1 MKKII
6 ISLILSLTALLSVSA
21 YAEDEITVTINGTP
35 LVSDVAP
42 QIVNDRTMLP
52 MRAIFEA
59 LGANVTWM
67 GEDKLI
73 FATKGDSMIVLQ
85 IDNPKMSVQKIGND
99 ENIGVNL
106 DTPPYIKDDRT
117 MVPVRAIAESLDAK
131 VEWLGETKTVVI
143 TQ

>member
-6 ISLILSLTALLSVSA
+6 ISLILSLTALLSISV

-67 GEDKLI
+67 DEDKLI

-85 IDNPKMSVQKIGND
+85 IDNPKMSVQKIGNN
-99 ENIGVNL
+99 ENIAVTL

-131 VEWLGETKTVVI
+131 VEWIGETKTVVI